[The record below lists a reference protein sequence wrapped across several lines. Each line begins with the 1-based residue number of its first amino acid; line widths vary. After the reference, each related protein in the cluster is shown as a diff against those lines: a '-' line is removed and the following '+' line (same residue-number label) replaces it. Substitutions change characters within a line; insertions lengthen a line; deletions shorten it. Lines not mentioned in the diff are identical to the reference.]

1 MAVAEQRGE
10 LGESRSGVSAAWFA
24 PKGAVAWVVI
34 AHGAG
39 AGIDHPFLAGFCRA
53 MADEGIAA
61 ARFNFH
67 YMNSGRRSP
76 DPEASLRAAWNEAFD
91 GVRAMARGAPVLA
104 GGKSLG
110 GRIAS
115 MCVADGMDAA
125 GLVFLGY
132 PLHPP
137 GKPDRLRADHLQR
150 IEVPMLFLQ
159 GTRDPFAKPE
169 LLEKV
174 IKKLGDRATFEP
186 VEGGDHSFRV
196 RGAKADDGEIGASLA
211 AIAAPFVRRVAGG
224 SGGLEKRRRASGRP
238 PSRGDG

>member
-1 MAVAEQRGE
+1 M
-10 LGESRSGVSAAWFA
+10 
-24 PKGAVAWVVI
+24 
-34 AHGAG
+34 
-39 AGIDHPFLAGFCRA
+39 DHPFLAGFCRA

-67 YMNSGRRSP
+67 YMNAGRRSP
-76 DPEASLRAAWNEAFD
+76 DPEAALRAAWNEAFD
-91 GVRAMARGAPVLA
+91 GVTAMARGLPVLA

-115 MCVADGMDAA
+115 MCVADGMQAA

-137 GKPDRLRADHLQR
+137 GKPDRLRADHLSR

-174 IKKLGDRATFEP
+174 IEKLGGRATLER

-196 RGAKADDGEIGASLA
+196 RGTKADDRDIGALLA
-211 AIAAPFVRRVAGG
+211 GIAAPFVRRVAEGG
-224 SGGLEKRRRASGRP
+224 
-238 PSRGDG
+238 

>member
-1 MAVAEQRGE
+1 MAVAEQDGQ
-10 LGESRSGVSAAWFA
+10 LGESRSAVAAAWIA
-24 PKGAVAWVVI
+24 PRGAAAWIVI

-39 AGIDHPFLAGFCRA
+39 AGMDHPFLAGFCRA

-67 YMNSGRRSP
+67 YMNAGRRSP

-91 GVRAMARGAPVLA
+91 GVTAMAGGLPVFA

-115 MCVADGMDAA
+115 MCVADGMGAA

-137 GKPDRLRADHLQR
+137 GKPDRLRADHLSR

-159 GTRDPFAKPE
+159 GTRDAFAKPE
-169 LLEKV
+169 LLDEV
-174 IKKLGDRATFEP
+174 TKKLGDRAVLER

-196 RGAKADDGEIGASLA
+196 PGAKADDRAIGASLA
-211 AIAAPFVRRVAGG
+211 SVAAPFVRRVAEGG
-224 SGGLEKRRRASGRP
+224 
-238 PSRGDG
+238 